1 MYSKY
6 ESDGA
11 SRHLTWVFNTFVI
24 MQIFNMFPVR
34 KINDEWN
41 IFAGVLDNYV
51 FIGIF
56 LMIAGF

>member
-6 ESDGA
+6 EHDGA
-11 SRHLTWVFNTFVI
+11 SRHLTWVFTTFVI

-41 IFAGVLDNYV
+41 IFAGMFSNYV
-51 FIGIF
+51 FMIIV
-56 LMIAGF
+56 LMIAGL